1 MGSLF
6 CLFHLAQAR
15 SKQEQ
20 MYKEPPSIDRGMDSG
35 ILFPPVLLNLKSA
48 NFGVSAEVLFP
59 SENKLGGGE

>member
-48 NFGVSAEVLFP
+48 NFGVLNGP
-59 SENKLGGGE
+59 